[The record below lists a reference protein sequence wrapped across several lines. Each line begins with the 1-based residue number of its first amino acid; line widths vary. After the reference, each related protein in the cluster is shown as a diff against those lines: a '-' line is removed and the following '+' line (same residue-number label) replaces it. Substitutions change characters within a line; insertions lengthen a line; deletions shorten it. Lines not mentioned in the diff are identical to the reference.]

1 VKPLWLIVALV
12 LLLVVLRVRSLG
24 RGSRVLLFLAAVAA
38 GIVGSGVIHFPAIET
53 IVGDIGDSLG
63 AWAYPL
69 VGICAFLETGAF
81 LGFIAPGETMV
92 LFGGVLAGGGTIEL
106 IPLIAVV
113 WVSCMLGD
121 LCSYLIGRRYGRG
134 FLLKWGARVKVG
146 EPQIRFVE
154 GFFERH
160 GFLSIFLGRWIG
172 VIRPLIP
179 FLAGSSRIS
188 FVRFAA
194 IDVVATFLWS
204 TALSVL
210 GSIFWQNF
218 DEVVSLVSRFLFILA
233 SVVIVGGALAFAV
246 SARRSER
253 RSAAIE
259 SWLDE
264 QRVEHPVAVRPAS
277 WLWGAVTHVEP
288 HLPGRRARRQA
299 PGEGDTVP
307 DDRSASTETAAADR
321 PAE

>member
-1 VKPLWLIVALV
+1 LKPFWLIVAL
-12 LLLVVLRVRSLG
+12 LLLAAAWRLRMLG
-24 RGSRVLLFLAAVAA
+24 RFGRTLALLAAIACGV
-38 GIVGSGVIHFPAIET
+38 IGSGAVNLPSVET
-53 IVGDIGDSLG
+53 IVSTLGDSLG

-69 VGICAFLETGAF
+69 VGINAFLETGAF

-92 LFGGVLAGGGTIEL
+92 LFGGVLAGGGTIKL
-106 IPLIAVV
+106 VPLIAVV

-179 FLAGSSRIS
+179 FLAGSSRIP
-188 FVRFAA
+188 FPRFAA
-194 IDVVATFLWS
+194 IDIVATFLWS
-204 TALSVL
+204 VTLCVL

-233 SVVIVGGALAFAV
+233 TIVIVGGAFVFAISTRR
-246 SARRSER
+246 SARRSATVED
-253 RSAAIE
+253 
-259 SWLDE
+259 WLDE
-264 QRVEHPVAVRPAS
+264 QRVDHPVGVRPAS

-288 HLPGRRARRQA
+288 YLPGRKARREA
-299 PGEGDTVP
+299 PGERATVP
-307 DDRSASTETAAADR
+307 DDRSAAGDASAADH